1 MQNANSKGLTAR
13 PSVLDVIGDCV
24 EGVLTWRVGL
34 GVVVGIILLW
44 SASTT
49 SVCGGN
55 FDKAKSARSRG
66 DLRHIADQVRQ
77 FRMEQQRFPVALAEL
92 VERPRDAKAW
102 PEGGYLERLP
112 KDPWGEAYLLVL
124 PGHRGGDFDVI
135 SLGAD
140 NQPGGEGFDADL
152 DQGSG
157 RP

>member
-1 MQNANSKGLTAR
+1 MAR

-34 GVVVGIILLW
+34 GAIVGIILLW
-44 SASTT
+44 SATTT

-55 FDKAKSARSRG
+55 LGKAKSARAGG

-77 FRMEQQRFPVALAEL
+77 FRIEQQRFPGALAEL

-112 KDPWGEAYLLVL
+112 KDPWGEAYFLVF
-124 PGHRGGDFDVI
+124 PGHHGGDFDVI

-157 RP
+157 AP